1 MSKRLGAGAGGPD
14 RQGGLPLWEHQR
26 EELLVTA
33 AAVTVL
39 AAARRPVWECV
50 AASVLMRVLPHA
62 YVGWPMAAG
71 IPLGAAAVILFLRY
85 RRAAPPVIAH
95 VAYNVITTL
104 VPGVPLGPALL
115 LNLLLAGITGIWM
128 STGDRHRRA
137 KLRQPDRQNPARSA
151 ADEPAQRG
159 R

>member
-1 MSKRLGAGAGGPD
+1 M
-14 RQGGLPLWEHQR
+14 

-33 AAVTVL
+33 TAATVL
-39 AAARRPVWECV
+39 AAARRPVWECA

-71 IPLGAAAVILFLRY
+71 IPLGAAAVFLFLRY
-85 RRAAPPVIAH
+85 RKATPLVTAH
-95 VAYNVITTL
+95 VVYNVISTLMVIPL
-104 VPGVPLGPALL
+104 VPTLL

-128 STGDRHRRA
+128 ATGDRHRPSKVR
-137 KLRQPDRQNPARSA
+137 PARRQDPAGSA
-151 ADEPAQRG
+151 VDEQAKRG